1 MLPTALSWM
10 SQAAKGNMPG
20 FPFQPLGLADHSG
33 IELRLNQP
41 LVWVWGAEL
50 GLFPGIFG
58 SIFTLQPAEDQLFF
72 FQRGSKRRT
81 KNKKEEEKKKGNGIW
96 HLQGEQE

>member
-10 SQAAKGNMPG
+10 SQAAKGDMPG

-72 FQRGSKRRT
+72 FSGAVKGEQRTRKR
-81 KNKKEEEKKKGNGIW
+81 KKKKGNGIW